1 MDNKNTHT
9 VSTLALRPA
18 ATTLNQPYNNINNIT
33 IQTSG
38 PAHAS
43 NESLVADLTRLVIDY
58 MKVKYGVPVEQIK
71 WAASRVQARLRAGE
85 LVIALVR
92 PTDNAEPRGEK
103 LVGCI
108 RIKKFSLT
116 TGGFRTLIVD
126 PAYRNTGLEWRL
138 IHFAEKRCRDDLGLA
153 VMRQEFFSRKQRT
166 KEPPKYLSTLGYVM
180 SQPRDAEEA
189 YPELKTLLDESVDC
203 YAMEKKLVE

>member
-1 MDNKNTHT
+1 MDNENIHT
-9 VSTLALRPA
+9 VGTLALRPA
-18 ATTLNQPYNNINNIT
+18 ATNRNKPYDNINEVT
-33 IQTSG
+33 IQISG

-58 MKVKYGVPVEQIK
+58 MKVKYGAPVEQNK

-85 LVIALVR
+85 LAIALVR
-92 PTDNAEPRGEK
+92 LEDNAEPRGEK

-108 RIKKFSLT
+108 RIKKFSPT

-126 PAYRNTGLEWRL
+126 PAYHKTGLEWRL

-153 VMRQEFFSRKQRT
+153 AMRQEFLSRKHLA

-189 YPELKTLLDESVDC
+189 YPELKTLLAEPVDC
-203 YAMEKKLVE
+203 YAMEKKLVP